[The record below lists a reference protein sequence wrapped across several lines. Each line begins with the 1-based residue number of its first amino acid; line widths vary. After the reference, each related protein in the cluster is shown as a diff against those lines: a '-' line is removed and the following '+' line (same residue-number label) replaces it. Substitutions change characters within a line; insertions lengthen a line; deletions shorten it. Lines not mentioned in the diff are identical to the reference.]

1 MSFEE
6 SKKLKIAA
14 AIISTIQGGLVAF
27 LTTMEAVGGG
37 PWGIAAGAAAS
48 AAVVAAGMIEVQ
60 KIKNTKPGTSN
71 ASAPAVSNAALAT
84 MTSQTP
90 QIVNLNA
97 MNDEINLPDQRVYV
111 VESDIT
117 DAQRRVEVVEN
128 NSTI

>member
-1 MSFEE
+1 
-6 SKKLKIAA
+6 
-14 AIISTIQGGLVAF
+14 
-27 LTTMEAVGGG
+27 
-37 PWGIAAGAAAS
+37 
-48 AAVVAAGMIEVQ
+48 
-60 KIKNTKPGTSN
+60 
-71 ASAPAVSNAALAT
+71 

-97 MNDEINLPDQRVYV
+97 MNDEIDLPDQRVYV